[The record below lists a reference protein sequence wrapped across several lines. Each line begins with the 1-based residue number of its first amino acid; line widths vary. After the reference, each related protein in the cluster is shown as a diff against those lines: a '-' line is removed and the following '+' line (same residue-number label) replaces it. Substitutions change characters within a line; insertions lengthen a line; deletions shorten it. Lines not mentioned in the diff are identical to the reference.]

1 MIKTLLGLVIG
12 GMQTASLARTLKQYA
27 LAAALGLGGLAA
39 LFAAFLLAGWA
50 MFLGF
55 GQVLAP
61 AWAAAAAAAVLL
73 GVTVVFV
80 LIAASVATKRTR
92 DPMKDAVRHALPA
105 SRQLTREH
113 PLGALAGAAAAG
125 VVLAALLR
133 NR

>member
-12 GMQTASLARTLKQYA
+12 GMQTASLARKLKQYA
-27 LAAALGLGGLAA
+27 IAAALGLGGLAS

-55 GQVLAP
+55 GQVLNP
-61 AWAAAAAAAVLL
+61 AWAAAASAVILL
-73 GVTVVFV
+73 AVTVVFV
-80 LIAASVATKRTR
+80 LVAVSIATKRTR
-92 DPMKDAVRHALPA
+92 DPMKDAVRHALPV
-105 SRQLTREH
+105 SRQITREH
-113 PLGALAGAAAAG
+113 PIGAIAGAAAAG